1 MKISII
7 GGGFMGE
14 AFARGMIKK
23 GKISISDVIIAEVNQ
38 ERRKELSNQGYIV
51 TENLIYCR

>member
-38 ERRKELSNQGYIV
+38 ERRKE
-51 TENLIYCR
+51 